1 MFGEDTHC
9 FRQYRTT
16 PVRQIARKLNKVE
29 LRFFV
34 RVHKFDAGGLTPGKE
49 NLCAMTEN
57 MQADDVQRL
66 KPRVVRCCLY
76 FFSVFQRRITSLI
89 GGEIIPSVISSGEK
103 NLSSLI
109 SESRGLGSPRYLRQ
123 IYMISTFETSSPFG

>member
-1 MFGEDTHC
+1 MY
-9 FRQYRTT
+9 RQYRTT

-49 NLCAMTEN
+49 NLCTMTGN
-57 MQADDVQRL
+57 MQADDVQRR

-76 FFSVFQRRITSLI
+76 AAAYPAARNANQ
-89 GGEIIPSVISSGEK
+89 
-103 NLSSLI
+103 
-109 SESRGLGSPRYLRQ
+109 
-123 IYMISTFETSSPFG
+123 

>member
-1 MFGEDTHC
+1 MKLPLRAPLSAYRGAF
-9 FRQYRTT
+9 FLRQYRTT

-57 MQADDVQRL
+57 MQADDVQRR
-66 KPRVVRCCLY
+66 KPRVVRCCLKI
-76 FFSVFQRRITSLI
+76 FGRKCISVSFPIRSQTARKL
-89 GGEIIPSVISSGEK
+89 
-103 NLSSLI
+103 
-109 SESRGLGSPRYLRQ
+109 
-123 IYMISTFETSSPFG
+123 

>member
-1 MFGEDTHC
+1 M
-9 FRQYRTT
+9 
-16 PVRQIARKLNKVE
+16 RQIARKLNKVE

-57 MQADDVQRL
+57 MQADDVQRR

-76 FFSVFQRRITSLI
+76 
-89 GGEIIPSVISSGEK
+89 
-103 NLSSLI
+103 LSCLDII
-109 SESRGLGSPRYLRQ
+109 SEKKYNISDTNNRYLRPV
-123 IYMISTFETSSPFG
+123 ILLRGGHCKEAIDA